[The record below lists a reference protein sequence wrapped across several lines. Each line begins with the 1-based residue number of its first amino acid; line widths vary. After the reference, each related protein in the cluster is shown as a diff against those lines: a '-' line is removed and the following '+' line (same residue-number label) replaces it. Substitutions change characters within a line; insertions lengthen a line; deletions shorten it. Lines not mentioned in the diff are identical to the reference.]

1 MGTTLLIGNPPA
13 PLRSRP
19 GERLLARLL
28 GASLDA
34 ALARGCPPESSR
46 LLAARAADLVTP
58 RSRGALAGYWER
70 MLDRAKQEQRAGAW
84 TRRPTAAVPLCADQ
98 VVAAEPAIGEL
109 VSRLSAALP
118 VPARGVAMARVLLT
132 DATGPLYS
140 RPARD
145 GLPAA
150 LEAAIAQLDPA
161 RPLLTET
168 FLPNG
173 CS

>member
-1 MGTTLLIGNPPA
+1 
-13 PLRSRP
+13 
-19 GERLLARLL
+19 
-28 GASLDA
+28 
-34 ALARGCPPESSR
+34 
-46 LLAARAADLVTP
+46 
-58 RSRGALAGYWER
+58 
-70 MLDRAKQEQRAGAW
+70 
-84 TRRPTAAVPLCADQ
+84 
-98 VVAAEPAIGEL
+98 VAAEPAIREL

-140 RPARD
+140 RQARD

-161 RPLLTET
+161 RPLLAEI